1 MPLSAIRPVA
11 VAALLASVFFT
22 SGTQAQSSAGV
33 AQKTAPMMFFPITWS
48 ALAEP
53 VYPVKGTD
61 GFYHL
66 SYEFKPS
73 NNFEG
78 AFVINSVDGH
88 DVL

>member
-1 MPLSAIRPVA
+1 MPLSAIRLV
-11 VAALLASVFFT
+11 VLLASVFLT
-22 SGTQAQSSAGV
+22 TGTQAQSLAKV
-33 AQKTAPMMFFPITWS
+33 AQKPAPMMFFPITWS

-61 GFYHL
+61 GLYPL

-73 NNFEG
+73 NTFGG